1 MDCNTEEF
9 KAFANRSIV
18 PIWIYIIIFFSGSAM
33 YLYCNRELI
42 MIDRKQLDSLPERQ
56 QKAIKNLDERFG
68 FYFLDK
74 PKEYYLLDF

>member
-1 MDCNTEEF
+1 
-9 KAFANRSIV
+9 
-18 PIWIYIIIFFSGSAM
+18 M